1 MMAKGKERK
10 PNVKVFQLLEDDEID
25 AYMDERIHRTG
36 DINTRLSNKQREWTE
51 AEIEIRNMVILE
63 MVKKGYSRPLI
74 SLELQRRWNI
84 NKTTACRYI
93 RECIDSLVEDNE
105 EFIKEARDIAVNR
118 LEGVMQSSLERGDRS
133 NALKAMDMLNKIN
146 GLYTEKVEVK
156 GDAVI
161 AFEFN
166 E

>member
-1 MMAKGKERK
+1 MARTRKKEEK
-10 PNVKVFQLLEDDEID
+10 PKALRLMTDDEID
-25 AYMDERIHRTG
+25 AYMEERIHRTG
-36 DINTRLSNKQREWTE
+36 NINTRMSNKQREWTE
-51 AEIEIRNMVILE
+51 AELQIRNMVILD
-63 MVKKGYSRPLI
+63 MLKNGMSRPLI
-74 SLELQRRWNI
+74 SLELQRRWGI

-93 RECIDSLVEDNE
+93 RIALDALVEDNE

-118 LEGVMQSSLERGDRS
+118 LEGLMEDSIARGDRA